1 MNTALTHIETISP
14 IWHPACSVVGMHR
27 LLIVDDEDSIRF
39 SLRAY
44 FETQGFVADCANNLE
59 QVEGL
64 LESGPYTVAI
74 SDLRL
79 DGQHNMSGLDVI
91 NLIHRRHP
99 DTLIVVLSAYKATEV
114 EAEVGE
120 HGIAAY
126 LRKPKPLP
134 DLAQIIFGLL
144 AEAAPH
150 RLPNGN
156 SATGH

>member
-1 MNTALTHIETISP
+1 
-14 IWHPACSVVGMHR
+14 MHR

-44 FETQGFVADCANNLE
+44 FEMQGFETDCADNLE
-59 QVEGL
+59 QVETL

-79 DGQHNMSGLDVI
+79 DGRQSLSGIEVI
-91 NLIHRRHP
+91 NLIHERHP
-99 DTLIVVLSAYKATEV
+99 ETLIIVLSAYKAAEL
-114 EAEVGE
+114 EAEAKE
-120 HGIAAY
+120 RGIAAY

-144 AEAAPH
+144 ADAGKRVAP
-150 RLPNGN
+150 RL
-156 SATGH
+156 A

>member
-1 MNTALTHIETISP
+1 
-14 IWHPACSVVGMHR
+14 MHR

-44 FETQGFVADCANNLE
+44 FETQGFETDCADNLE
-59 QVEGL
+59 QVERL
-64 LESGPYTVAI
+64 LEKGPYSVAI

-79 DGQHNMSGLDVI
+79 DGRQSTSGLEVI

-99 DTLIVVLSAYKATEV
+99 ETLIVVLSAYRAVEV
-114 EAEVGE
+114 ESEAKER
-120 HGIAAY
+120 GIAAY

-144 AEAAPH
+144 ADAGQRVMPRMA
-150 RLPNGN
+150 
-156 SATGH
+156 

>member
-1 MNTALTHIETISP
+1 
-14 IWHPACSVVGMHR
+14 MHR

-44 FETQGFVADCANNLE
+44 FETQGFEADCANNIE

-64 LESGPYTVAI
+64 LENGPYAVAI

-79 DGQHNMSGLDVI
+79 DGSQNMNGLEVI

-99 DTLIVVLSAYKATEV
+99 DTLIIVLSAYQAAEV
-114 EAEVGE
+114 EAEAKE
-120 HGIAAY
+120 RGIAAY

-134 DLAQIIFGLL
+134 DLAQIIFGLM
-144 AEAAPH
+144 AEA
-150 RLPNGN
+150 RSTSLPEL
-156 SATGH
+156 S

>member
-1 MNTALTHIETISP
+1 
-14 IWHPACSVVGMHR
+14 MHR

-44 FETQGFVADCANNLE
+44 FEMQGFETDCADNLD
-59 QVEGL
+59 QVERL
-64 LESGPYTVAI
+64 LENGPYTVAI

-79 DGQHNMSGLDVI
+79 DGRQNMSGLEVI

-99 DTLIVVLSAYKATEV
+99 ETLIIVLSAYKAAEV
-114 EAEVGE
+114 EAEAE
-120 HGIAAY
+120 ERGIAAY

-144 AEAAPH
+144 ADSGKRIVP
-150 RLPNGN
+150 RL
-156 SATGH
+156 A

>member
-1 MNTALTHIETISP
+1 
-14 IWHPACSVVGMHR
+14 MHR

-59 QVEGL
+59 QVEAL
-64 LESGPYTVAI
+64 LEKGKYTVAI

-79 DGQHNMSGLDVI
+79 DGQQSMSGLEVI

-114 EAEVGE
+114 EQQATER
-120 HGIAAY
+120 GISAY

-144 AEAAPH
+144 AETAPD
-150 RLPNGN
+150 RLPNG
-156 SATGH
+156 SSETSH